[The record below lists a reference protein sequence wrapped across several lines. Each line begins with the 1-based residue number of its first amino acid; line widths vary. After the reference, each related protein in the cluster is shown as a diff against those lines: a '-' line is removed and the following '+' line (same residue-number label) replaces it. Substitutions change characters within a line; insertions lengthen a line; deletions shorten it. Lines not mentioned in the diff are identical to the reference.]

1 MKKKNMPLNYQE
13 KNNSRI
19 SFLIS
24 IAALLVMLLLF
35 KQLDYNLI
43 GKPEKEAARKAAQEA
58 EEAEK
63 AANTPVVSTV
73 SVIAVG
79 DNLFHD
85 NIISSGRS
93 DSGEWNYD
101 HLYLNV
107 LDEIQAADVAMVD
120 QETVLTTDHNAVAGY
135 PSFATPTEAADAL
148 VNAGFNVIECATNH
162 VDDYGYE
169 YMQETMD
176 YWNTNYP
183 DITLLG
189 LHDSQ
194 EDAEEI
200 RTMEVNGITLA
211 FLDYAYGTNNS
222 GVEGVPD
229 YAIDLFDQTKVS
241 AAIQKAK
248 SISDCV
254 IFVAHWGKEMES
266 MPTEYEK
273 QWANFLMKQGVDVI
287 IGGHPHVLQP
297 YGWISD
303 DSGNEALIFYSLGNF
318 ISHQESLNSLLGG
331 MASFTIEKTELKGES
346 TVKIVS
352 PEVKPLVMHY
362 DYDTGEYAAYMLED
376 YTEQLARNHSV
387 KNYIGDGFTLADLQ
401 ARFDEIMS
409 INVTPSTNSNLLD
422 VSYDYEMNMTDA
434 SGNYVEDTWSVSESQ
449 YREALENGTVA
460 SLTQNTGESSR
471 SSEEDSGDDYGD
483 YSDEYDDYNDDYDDY

>member
-1 MKKKNMPLNYQE
+1 MKKNNLPLNYQE

-24 IAALLVMLLLF
+24 IAVLLVLLLF
-35 KQLDYNLI
+35 FNQLDYNLI
-43 GKPEKEAARKAAQEA
+43 GKPEKEAARKAAHEK

-63 AANTPVVSTV
+63 AENTPVVSTA

-85 NIISSGRS
+85 NIISSGQYE
-93 DSGEWNYD
+93 SGTWNYD
-101 HLYLNV
+101 HLYANV

-120 QETVLTTDHNAVAGY
+120 QETILTTDHSAVTGY

-148 VNAGFNVIECATNH
+148 VSAGFDVIECATNH
-162 VDDYGYE
+162 ADDYGPE
-169 YMQETMD
+169 YIQQTLN
-176 YWNTNYP
+176 YWRSTYP

-194 EDAEEI
+194 EDADEI

-211 FLDYAYGTNNS
+211 FLNYVYGTNNPKT
-222 GVEGVPD
+222 EGIHD
-229 YAIDLFDQTKVS
+229 YTIDLFDKAKVS

-254 IFVAHWGKEMES
+254 IFVAQWGKEMES

-297 YGWISD
+297 YGWLSD
-303 DSGNEALIFYSLGNF
+303 DAGNETLIFYSLGNF
-318 ISHQESLNSLLGG
+318 VSHQESLDSLLGG
-331 MASFTIEKTELKGES
+331 MASFTVEKTELKGTK
-346 TVKIVS
+346 TVKIVA
-352 PEVKPLVMHY
+352 PKIKPLVMHY
-362 DYDTGEYAAYMLED
+362 DYETGEYGPYMLED
-376 YTEQLARNHSV
+376 YTDDLARSHSV
-387 KNYIGDGFTLADLQ
+387 KNYIGDGFTLANLQ
-401 ARFDEIMS
+401 ARFDKIMS
-409 INVTPSTNSNLLD
+409 MNVTPSTGSNLLD
-422 VSYDYEMNMTDA
+422 VSYDYELNMTDA
-434 SGNYVEDTWSVSESQ
+434 SGNYVEDTWSISESQ
-449 YREALENGTVA
+449 YWENLANGNA
-460 SLTQNTGESSR
+460 SSGSGDNTDNSG
-471 SSEEDSGDDYGD
+471 EDS
-483 YSDEYDDYNDDYDDY
+483 DDYDDSGDYDDYDEDY